1 MTQPT
6 ESATIVKCLE
16 CEANTEMPK
25 DFLIGE
31 IVPCG
36 DCGCEMEVASVEPL
50 TLELAPEIEEDW
62 GE

>member
-1 MTQPT
+1 MNANQVA
-6 ESATIVKCLE
+6 SSLNCLE
-16 CEANTEMPK
+16 CEASVELPT
-25 DFLIGE
+25 DCVIGE

-36 DCGCEMEVASVEPL
+36 DCGCEMEIASLEPL